1 MIQYLGIKNAN
12 LNNLQIFISD
22 MKKTKKHQEII
33 RDYESQKAKHLEK
46 IASKILNNDEK
57 FSKLK
62 EKETSLKFLKL
73 F

>member
-1 MIQYLGIKNAN
+1 MIQCLGIKNAN
-12 LNNLQIFISD
+12 LNNLQIFIND

>member
-1 MIQYLGIKNAN
+1 MIQCLEIKNAN